1 MLLHQKTG
9 YFGAKKEQFMKKI
22 DDFKKIYF
30 DIIPDIW
37 EVCSKYKNQDFTK
50 ENEDNI
56 CKAMVDDFQSVKD
69 KYSNDGKAGKLV
81 NAIVV
86 AILEFIF

>member
-1 MLLHQKTG
+1 
-9 YFGAKKEQFMKKI
+9 
-22 DDFKKIYF
+22 
-30 DIIPDIW
+30 
-37 EVCSKYKNQDFTK
+37 
-50 ENEDNI
+50 
-56 CKAMVDDFQSVKD
+56 MVDDFQSVKD

>member
-1 MLLHQKTG
+1 
-9 YFGAKKEQFMKKI
+9 MKKL

-30 DIIPDIW
+30 NIIPDIW
-37 EVCSKYKNQDFTK
+37 EVCSRYKNQDFTK

-56 CKAMVDDFQSVKD
+56 CKAMVNDFQSVKD

-86 AILEFIF
+86 AILEFVF